1 MSQKI
6 WANYRQIV
14 LMERMEGIEIVDG
27 SGEVDSTGEGVHDV
41 TLDAVGAGGLA
52 AALIALRTDVRVQLR
67 VEGIVKIN
75 EYLKY
80 TKIK

>member
-1 MSQKI
+1 
-6 WANYRQIV
+6 
-14 LMERMEGIEIVDG
+14 MEDIEIVDG
-27 SGEVDSTGEGVHDV
+27 SGEVDSTGGGVEDV